1 MIMVNIVTIVMVM
14 MSRDTMMMTWW
25 SQYNGE
31 CDDHGDNDYVK
42 SHDDDYGDDS
52 WWCQDDYGD
61 D

>member
-1 MIMVNIVTIVMVM
+1 MVM
-14 MSRDTMMMTWW
+14 MSRDTVMMTWW